1 MEITVNEGNDR
12 ILTKDGM
19 TIEVKKTG
27 LGEVSDDRKEES
39 PCRKLPPH

>member
-1 MEITVNEGNDR
+1 MEITVNDGNDR

-27 LGEVSDDRKEES
+27 FVEVSDD
-39 PCRKLPPH
+39 

>member
-1 MEITVNEGNDR
+1 MEITVNDGNDR

-27 LGEVSDDRKEES
+27 LGEVSDDRKE
-39 PCRKLPPH
+39 KNHG